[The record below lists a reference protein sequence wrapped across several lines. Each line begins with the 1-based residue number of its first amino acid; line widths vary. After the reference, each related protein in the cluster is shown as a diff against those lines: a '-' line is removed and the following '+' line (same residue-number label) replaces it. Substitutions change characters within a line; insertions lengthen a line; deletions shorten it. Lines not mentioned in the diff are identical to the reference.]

1 MPSVCDARRN
11 ILPHRTNFLVPP
23 PFGAWGSFS
32 MPAKI
37 AINGYG
43 TIGKR
48 VADAVALQDDMR
60 LVGVAKTKPDFEA
73 KLAVRKGYA
82 VYAANKDALAKFE
95 KAGVKAAG
103 ILDDLVAEADLVVVC
118 SAQKRGS
125 QPRVRTTVRAQLCRR
140 AEEHAA
146 MHERTP

>member
-1 MPSVCDARRN
+1 
-11 ILPHRTNFLVPP
+11 
-23 PFGAWGSFS
+23 

-37 AINGYG
+37 AVNGYG

-73 KLAVRKGYA
+73 KLAVRKGHA
-82 VYAANKDALAKFE
+82 VYAANTDALAKFE

-103 ILDDLVAEADLVVVC
+103 ILDDLVREADLVVDC
-118 SAQKRGS
+118 T
-125 QPRVRTTVRAQLCRR
+125 P
-140 AEEHAA
+140 EESGYKALYEKAGVKADRKSTRLNSSH
-146 MHERTP
+146 

>member
-1 MPSVCDARRN
+1 MPSVCGARRN
-11 ILPHRTNFLVPP
+11 ILPDRTNFLVPP

-73 KLAVRKGYA
+73 KLAVRKGHA
-82 VYAANKDALAKFE
+82 VYAANTDALAKFE

-103 ILDDLVAEADLVVVC
+103 SSTISSARRTSSSTVLPRKVATKP
-118 SAQKRGS
+118 S
-125 QPRVRTTVRAQLCRR
+125 T
-140 AEEHAA
+140 
-146 MHERTP
+146 

>member
-1 MPSVCDARRN
+1 
-11 ILPHRTNFLVPP
+11 
-23 PFGAWGSFS
+23 

-48 VADAVALQDDMR
+48 VADAVAAQDDMR
-60 LVGVAKTKPDFEA
+60 LAGVAKTKPDFEA

-82 VYAANKDALAKFE
+82 VYAANKDSLAKFE

-103 ILDDLVAEADLVVVC
+103 ILDDLVREADLVVDCTPEDSGYKPLYEKAGVK
-118 SAQKRGS
+118 AIWQGG
-125 QPRVRTTVRAQLCRR
+125 
-140 AEEHAA
+140 EEHS
-146 MHERTP
+146 

>member
-1 MPSVCDARRN
+1 
-11 ILPHRTNFLVPP
+11 
-23 PFGAWGSFS
+23 

-48 VADAVALQDDMR
+48 VADAVAVQDDMR
-60 LVGVAKTKPDFEA
+60 LAGVAKTKPDFEA

-82 VYAANKDALAKFE
+82 LYAANKDSLAKFE

-103 ILDDLVAEADLVVVC
+103 ILDDLVREADLVVDCTPEDSGYKALYGTGGVK
-118 SAQKRGS
+118 AMWQAGRGTAVA
-125 QPRVRTTVRAQLCRR
+125 R
-140 AEEHAA
+140 
-146 MHERTP
+146 